1 MPGTERAAGHMEQEK
16 MVHGQRENARFG
28 SAVCSIPPNKLHVIA
43 RQMPH
48 TSLGFIAPLGLVL
61 SGLSLPSLILYLI
74 E

>member
-1 MPGTERAAGHMEQEK
+1 MAKEK
-16 MVHGQRENARFG
+16 MPALGVLSVR
-28 SAVCSIPPNKLHVIA
+28 IPPNKLHIIA

-48 TSLGFIAPLGLVL
+48 TSLGFIAPLRLVL